1 MQYVTYLTVY
11 PRLLVGQL
19 LDFYG
24 VHDVVNTSAIPH
36 RVYCC
41 KHKWGNTDR
50 DDEDTEEC

>member
-19 LDFYG
+19 LDLVLYCTAYTA
-24 VHDVVNTSAIPH
+24 VNINGATLTELT
-36 RVYCC
+36 C
-41 KHKWGNTDR
+41 